1 MLLGMSATG
10 KAQQHKLWYDQ
21 PATTWTEALPIGN
34 GRLGAMI
41 YGTPA
46 TERLQLNEETIW
58 AGRPNNNANPE
69 ALEYLPKVRE
79 LVWQGRYK
87 EAQDM
92 ATRHVQAQ
100 TNSGMPY
107 QPFGDLYVSFP
118 ALGEY
123 QDYYREL
130 SIDSARAITTFTA
143 GGVTYKREYIA
154 SLTEN
159 VIAIKLSASKKGMI
173 TCNAHLTTPQQDAT
187 IRTED
192 NQIVLSGISGWH
204 EGLKGKV
211 NFTGRA
217 KAVTK
222 GGKTVCSDGVM
233 QITGAD
239 EAVILLTIAT
249 NFKHYDDISGNDTI
263 ISDATLKRASAHS
276 FETMKQRHV
285 EKYKSQYD
293 RVKLNLGADRYAHL
307 TTDRRVATFNL
318 DAICSSAP
326 RSQAV
331 SPPPCREYGT
341 TRCSPHG
348 TANIPATSILR

>member
-118 ALGEY
+118 AL
-123 QDYYREL
+123 
-130 SIDSARAITTFTA
+130 
-143 GGVTYKREYIA
+143 
-154 SLTEN
+154 
-159 VIAIKLSASKKGMI
+159 
-173 TCNAHLTTPQQDAT
+173 
-187 IRTED
+187 
-192 NQIVLSGISGWH
+192 
-204 EGLKGKV
+204 
-211 NFTGRA
+211 
-217 KAVTK
+217 
-222 GGKTVCSDGVM
+222 
-233 QITGAD
+233 
-239 EAVILLTIAT
+239 
-249 NFKHYDDISGNDTI
+249 
-263 ISDATLKRASAHS
+263 
-276 FETMKQRHV
+276 
-285 EKYKSQYD
+285 
-293 RVKLNLGADRYAHL
+293 
-307 TTDRRVATFNL
+307 
-318 DAICSSAP
+318 
-326 RSQAV
+326 
-331 SPPPCREYGT
+331 
-341 TRCSPHG
+341 
-348 TANIPATSILR
+348 